1 MKMNPIVELFIKDF
15 TKEVMGK
22 ENAAIFAGAGLSM
35 SVGYVSWAKLL
46 EPIAQE
52 IGLDVNKENDLVS
65 LAQYYCNENQGN
77 RGRINQIILDEF
89 SRKVDLTE
97 NHKILAR
104 LPIHTYWTTNYD
116 RLIEKALEEENKI
129 ADVKYTVKQ
138 LATTKVKRDAVVY
151 KMHGDVEHPSEAVL
165 IKDDYEKYSIK
176 MDPYIKALSGDLV
189 SKTFLFVGFS
199 FTDPN
204 LDYILSRV
212 RSAYER
218 DQRRHYCLK
227 KEERRPDEL
236 EADFEYR
243 VRKQE
248 LFISD
253 LSRFNI
259 KTIVLNNYNEITEI
273 LQRIENNI
281 KTKTVFLS
289 GSAVEYNHWE
299 TEHAEQFIHQ
309 LSKELIRKD
318 FNIVS
323 GFGLG
328 VGSFVINGVLEE
340 LYMNQG
346 TIDDDRLI
354 LRPFPQG
361 KKGEEQ
367 WDKYRRDMIT
377 RTGVS
382 IFLYGNKIDKGQV
395 VKAKGVQSE
404 FNISFEQN
412 NYVVPVGATGYIAKD
427 LWNKVNEEFETYY
440 PGADARMKKLFGEL
454 NNEAL
459 SIEELINTII
469 EFVEILS
476 N

>member
-1 MKMNPIVELFIKDF
+1 KMNPIVELFIKDF
-15 TKEVMGK
+15 TKEVME

-204 LDYILSRV
+204 LD
-212 RSAYER
+212 
-218 DQRRHYCLK
+218 
-227 KEERRPDEL
+227 
-236 EADFEYR
+236 
-243 VRKQE
+243 
-248 LFISD
+248 
-253 LSRFNI
+253 
-259 KTIVLNNYNEITEI
+259 
-273 LQRIENNI
+273 
-281 KTKTVFLS
+281 
-289 GSAVEYNHWE
+289 
-299 TEHAEQFIHQ
+299 
-309 LSKELIRKD
+309 
-318 FNIVS
+318 
-323 GFGLG
+323 
-328 VGSFVINGVLEE
+328 
-340 LYMNQG
+340 
-346 TIDDDRLI
+346 
-354 LRPFPQG
+354 
-361 KKGEEQ
+361 
-367 WDKYRRDMIT
+367 
-377 RTGVS
+377 
-382 IFLYGNKIDKGQV
+382 
-395 VKAKGVQSE
+395 
-404 FNISFEQN
+404 
-412 NYVVPVGATGYIAKD
+412 
-427 LWNKVNEEFETYY
+427 
-440 PGADARMKKLFGEL
+440 
-454 NNEAL
+454 
-459 SIEELINTII
+459 
-469 EFVEILS
+469 
-476 N
+476 

>member
-1 MKMNPIVELFIKDF
+1 MKLAVERFIKDF
-15 TKEVMGK
+15 TKEVME

-35 SVGYVSWAKLL
+35 PAGYVSWEKLL
-46 EPIAQE
+46 EPIAEE

-65 LAQYYCNENQGN
+65 LAQYYCNENLGN

-89 SRKVDLTE
+89 SQKVELTK

-116 RLIEKALEEENKI
+116 RLIEKSLDEENKI

-138 LATTKVKRDAVVY
+138 LSTTKVKRDAVVY

-165 IKDDYEKYSIK
+165 IKDDYEKYFMK

-189 SKTFLFVGFS
+189 SKTFLFIGFS

-218 DQRRHYCLK
+218 DQRRHYCLIK
-227 KEERRPDEL
+227 KEERKADEL
-236 EADFEYR
+236 EVDFEYR
-243 VRKQE
+243 ARKQE
-248 LFISD
+248 LFIRD

-259 KTIVLNNYNEITEI
+259 KAVVLDSYDEITEI
-273 LQRIENNI
+273 LHRIENNI

-289 GSAVEYNHWE
+289 GSAVEYNHWD

-318 FNIVS
+318 LNIVS
-323 GFGLG
+323 GFGVG

-340 LYMNQG
+340 LYMNQR

-361 KKGEEQ
+361 ERGEEQ
-367 WDKYRRDMIT
+367 WEKYRRDMIA
-377 RTGVS
+377 RTGIS
-382 IFLYGNKIDKGQV
+382 IFLYGNKIHQGQV
-395 VKAKGVQSE
+395 VKAKGVTSE

-412 NYVVPVGATGYIAKD
+412 NYIVPVGATGYVAKD
-427 LWNKVNEEFETYY
+427 LWNKVNEEFEMYY

-459 SIEELINTII
+459 SIEELISNIL

>member
-15 TKEVMGK
+15 TKEVME

-151 KMHGDVEHPSEAVL
+151 KMHGDVEHPSKAVL

-218 DQRRHYCLK
+218 DQRRHYCLIK

>member
-1 MKMNPIVELFIKDF
+1 M
-15 TKEVMGK
+15 
-22 ENAAIFAGAGLSM
+22 
-35 SVGYVSWAKLL
+35 
-46 EPIAQE
+46 
-52 IGLDVNKENDLVS
+52 
-65 LAQYYCNENQGN
+65 
-77 RGRINQIILDEF
+77 DEF
-89 SRKVDLTE
+89 SQKVELTK

-116 RLIEKALEEENKI
+116 RLIEKSLDEENKI

-138 LATTKVKRDAVVY
+138 LSTTKVKRDAVVY

-165 IKDDYEKYSIK
+165 IKDDYEKYFMK

-189 SKTFLFVGFS
+189 SKTFLFIGFS

-212 RSAYER
+212 RSAYGR
-218 DQRRHYCLK
+218 DQRRHYCLVK
-227 KEERRPDEL
+227 KEERKADEL
-236 EADFEYR
+236 EVDFEYR
-243 VRKQE
+243 SRKQE
-248 LFISD
+248 LFIRD

-259 KTIVLNNYNEITEI
+259 KAVVLDSYDEITEI
-273 LQRIENNI
+273 LHRIENNI

-289 GSAVEYNHWE
+289 GSAVEYNHWD

-318 FNIVS
+318 LNIVS
-323 GFGLG
+323 GFGVG

-340 LYMNQG
+340 LYMNQR

-361 KKGEEQ
+361 ERGEEK
-367 WDKYRRDMIT
+367 WEKYRRDMIA
-377 RTGVS
+377 RTGIS
-382 IFLYGNKIDKGQV
+382 IFLYGNKIHQGQV
-395 VKAKGVQSE
+395 VKAKSVASE

-412 NYVVPVGATGYIAKD
+412 NYIVPVGATGYVAKD
-427 LWNKVNEEFETYY
+427 LWNKVSEEFEMYY

-459 SIEELINTII
+459 SIEELISTIL

>member
-1 MKMNPIVELFIKDF
+1 MKLSVERFIKDF
-15 TKEVMGK
+15 TKEVME

-35 SVGYVSWAKLL
+35 PAGYVSWTKLL
-46 EPIAQE
+46 EPIADE
-52 IGLDVNKENDLVS
+52 IGLDVNKETDLVS

-89 SRKVDLTE
+89 SQKVELTA

-116 RLIEKALEEENKI
+116 RLIEKALDEENKI

-138 LATTKVKRDAVVY
+138 LSTTKVKRDAVVY

-165 IKDDYEKYSIK
+165 IKDDYEKYFMK

-189 SKTFLFVGFS
+189 SKTFLFIGFS

-212 RSAYER
+212 RSAYET
-218 DQRRHYCLK
+218 DQRRHYCLIK
-227 KEERRPDEL
+227 KEERKSDEL
-236 EADFEYR
+236 VADFEYR
-243 VRKQE
+243 ERKQE
-248 LFISD
+248 LFIRD

-259 KTIVLNNYNEITEI
+259 KAIMIDSYDDITEI
-273 LQRIENNI
+273 LHRIENNI

-289 GSAVEYNHWE
+289 GSAVEYNHWD
-299 TEHAEQFIHQ
+299 TEQAEQFIHQ

-318 FNIVS
+318 LNIVS
-323 GFGLG
+323 GFGVG
-328 VGSFVINGVLEE
+328 VGSFVINGALEE

-361 KKGEEQ
+361 EKAEKQ

-377 RTGVS
+377 RTGIS
-382 IFLYGNKIDKGQV
+382 IFLYGNKIDQGQN
-395 VKAKGVQSE
+395 VKAKGVTSE
-404 FNISFEQN
+404 FNISVEQN
-412 NYVVPVGATGYIAKD
+412 NYIVPVGATGYVAKD
-427 LWNKVNEEFETYY
+427 LWNEVNEKFDMYY
-440 PGADARMKKLFGEL
+440 PNADANTKRLFAEL

-459 SIEELINTII
+459 SIEELISTIL
-469 EFVEILS
+469 EFVELIS
-476 N
+476 K

>member
-1 MKMNPIVELFIKDF
+1 MKLAVERFIKDF
-15 TKEVMGK
+15 TKEVME

-35 SVGYVSWAKLL
+35 PAGYVSWAKLL
-46 EPIAQE
+46 EPIAEE

-89 SRKVDLTE
+89 SQKVELTK

-116 RLIEKALEEENKI
+116 RLIEKSLDEENKI

-138 LATTKVKRDAVVY
+138 LSTTKVKRDAVVY

-165 IKDDYEKYSIK
+165 IKDDYEKYFMK

-189 SKTFLFVGFS
+189 SKTFLFIGFS

-218 DQRRHYCLK
+218 DQRRHYCLIK
-227 KEERRPDEL
+227 KEERKADEL
-236 EADFEYR
+236 EVDFEYR
-243 VRKQE
+243 SRKQE
-248 LFISD
+248 LFIRD

-259 KTIVLNNYNEITEI
+259 KAVVLDSYDEITEI
-273 LQRIENNI
+273 LHRIENNI

-289 GSAVEYNHWE
+289 GSAVEYNHWD

-318 FNIVS
+318 LNIVS
-323 GFGLG
+323 GFGVG

-340 LYMNQG
+340 LYMNQR

-361 KKGEEQ
+361 ERGEEQ
-367 WDKYRRDMIT
+367 WEKYRRDMIA
-377 RTGVS
+377 RTGIS
-382 IFLYGNKIDKGQV
+382 IFLYGNKIHQGQV
-395 VKAKGVQSE
+395 VKAKGVTSE

-412 NYVVPVGATGYIAKD
+412 NYIVPVGATGYVAKD
-427 LWNKVNEEFETYY
+427 LWNKVNEEFEMYY

-459 SIEELINTII
+459 SIEELISTIL

>member
-15 TKEVMGK
+15 TKEVME

-218 DQRRHYCLK
+218 DQRRHYCLIK

-328 VGSFVINGVLEE
+328 VGSFVINGALEE

-459 SIEELINTII
+459 SIEELISAII

-476 N
+476 K